1 MAIFYLCNWLY
12 NFGFLGPGR
21 CVKQPFSCSHWCT
34 LLWCALRSEQ
44 CFYRIQVLIS
54 QAKSCIAPA
63 AHCFPTQGLS
73 PGSIDLPGN
82 FPEPESNGFSQWSLP
97 CPTHSIHLI
106 FLKSTYR
113 SFVPT
118 SGSQCKSSSP
128 LLPPMQEV
136 ASVTVL
142 SNLVEV
148 FTLWLK
154 ERDRQTLYFY
164 PLHSL
169 GIRIYFTTL
178 WGYKWCR
185 YPH

>member
-1 MAIFYLCNWLY
+1 MGHEHRRRVVRIWPFFYLCNWLY

-73 PGSIDLPGN
+73 PGSIDLPGS

-118 SGSQCKSSSP
+118 SGSQCKRSSP
-128 LLPPMQEV
+128 LLPPMQHRHLF
-136 ASVTVL
+136 L
-142 SNLVEV
+142 SS
-148 FTLWLK
+148 
-154 ERDRQTLYFY
+154 D
-164 PLHSL
+164 HAGG
-169 GIRIYFTTL
+169 GICNCTQ
-178 WGYKWCR
+178 
-185 YPH
+185 